1 MMHTF
6 GNVSS
11 ASSGVNKRPP
21 RSGGDD
27 AWTAWS
33 EMPPW
38 RLLTEDVEAVWADTP
53 ARLPKFGWQ
62 QKVVGQE
69 VHLPRL
75 TEPERVMMRLQHG
88 PLVSSAL
95 TGCGRQLD
103 SLGHHRTAC
112 SEARVLGKKGVS
124 T

>member
-1 MMHTF
+1 MAETMLDVMVRDAA
-6 GNVSS
+6 GGCG
-11 ASSGVNKRPP
+11 SGV
-21 RSGGDD
+21 GGH
-27 AWTAWS
+27 S
-33 EMPPW
+33 
-38 RLLTEDVEAVWADTP
+38 R

-103 SLGHHRTAC
+103 SLGHHRAGC
-112 SEARVLGKKGVS
+112 SEAGVLGKKGVS